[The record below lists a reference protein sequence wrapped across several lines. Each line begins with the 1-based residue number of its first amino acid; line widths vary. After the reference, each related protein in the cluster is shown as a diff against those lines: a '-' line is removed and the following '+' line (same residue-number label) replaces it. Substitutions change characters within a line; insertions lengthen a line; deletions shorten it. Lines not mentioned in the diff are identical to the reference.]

1 MFMVCQLCMEP
12 LLCYMGIELWT
23 WSLMLLLSWKS
34 YTRQEVRLKLCNLA
48 NAFTEKA
55 QVMVLWGRSKWYH
68 DRQWF
73 EEWTRLLKRRRPA
86 RHLWGNDIQADV
98 VVLKC
103 SLQILAY
110 SSHIKRGSLCPCPLP
125 LESRLSADKQ
135 HRAKATPC
143 HFQGWGLKET
153 ASFSFLS
160 RWGMLALGTRPCSA
174 LWAFCLRDAD
184 PHCDLLPQ
192 VTSKSRQHICHWSK
206 PLSNSKSHLAGHCR
220 NVVTEIS
227 SCLGQNIYGHISAL
241 FFA

>member
-12 LLCYMGIELWT
+12 LLCYMGIELWI
-23 WSLMLLLSWKS
+23 WSLMLLLSRKS
-34 YTRQEVRLKLCNLA
+34 YTRQEVRLRLYNLA

-73 EEWTRLLKRRRPA
+73 EEWTRLLKRRQPA
-86 RHLWGNDIQADV
+86 RLLWGNDIQADV

-135 HRAKATPC
+135 HKAKVTPC

-153 ASFSFLS
+153 ARFSFLS
-160 RWGMLALGTRPCSA
+160 RWGCLLWEQGHAALCEPSA
-174 LWAFCLRDAD
+174 LE
-184 PHCDLLPQ
+184 
-192 VTSKSRQHICHWSK
+192 RQIYI
-206 PLSNSKSHLAGHCR
+206 
-220 NVVTEIS
+220 VIS
-227 SCLGQNIYGHISAL
+227 SHRSLPKVESTSVIDLNPFLTQNPT
-241 FFA
+241 

>member
-55 QVMVLWGRSKWYH
+55 KVMVLWGRSKWYH

-73 EEWTRLLKRRRPA
+73 EEWTRVLKRRWPA
-86 RHLWGNDIQADV
+86 RLLWGNDIQAHV

-110 SSHIKRGSLCPCPLP
+110 SSHIKRGSLCPCTLP
-125 LESRLSADKQ
+125 LESRRSADKQ
-135 HRAKATPC
+135 HKAKVTPC

-153 ASFSFLS
+153 ARS
-160 RWGMLALGTRPCSA
+160 P
-174 LWAFCLRDAD
+174 
-184 PHCDLLPQ
+184 
-192 VTSKSRQHICHWSK
+192 
-206 PLSNSKSHLAGHCR
+206 
-220 NVVTEIS
+220 
-227 SCLGQNIYGHISAL
+227 SCLGGGCSLREQDHAAHCEPSAL
-241 FFA
+241 ERQIHIVISSHRSLPKVASTSVIDLNPFLTQNPT